1 MLFVCNKEPEYI
13 QILSRYCYFLIK
25 IPLAVGSSPSSQGNY
40 IQFTGNDQFHSP
52 QRHFVILNPNFIII
66 FKVLI
71 DVFLSYSFSASG
83 KSS

>member
-1 MLFVCNKEPEYI
+1 MLFVCSKEPEYI

-25 IPLAVGSSPSSQGNY
+25 IPWLLVLLHPAKGNSL
-40 IQFTGNDQFHSP
+40 QFTSNDLFIP
-52 QRHFVILNPNFIII
+52 KCYFVILNPNFIII

-83 KSS
+83 KFS